1 MELSDGEPVDVCVRV
16 TARLDD
22 SDEVKN
28 RRQWKEGDDVTNIMT
43 PALRKVWTAQ
53 LRGFSVPDV
62 LARRAEV
69 SQAMRE
75 AAVEIGHVFDIR
87 IVNTAL
93 TRVKFSEQLTRAL
106 EAAVKANGDAY
117 KDDPLVFFTDFMAAR
132 QKRLDCI
139 DRSPSPSPS
148 DDCDRSPLDSLPDP
162 SHFAVERPLS
172 EHLVAEP
179 IRAREDG

>member
-53 LRGFSVPDV
+53 LRGFSAPDV

-87 IVNTAL
+87 IVNTAHPGVAL
-93 TRVKFSEQLTRAL
+93 TRLKFSEQLTRAL
-106 EAAVKANGDAY
+106 EAAIKANGDAY
-117 KDDPLVFFTDFMAAR
+117 KDDPLVFFTEFMAAR
-132 QKRLDCI
+132 QKRLERTRPVDFAGLSRRI
-139 DRSPSPSPS
+139 VRLGARADSNT
-148 DDCDRSPLDSLPDP
+148 PL
-162 SHFAVERPLS
+162 
-172 EHLVAEP
+172 
-179 IRAREDG
+179 